1 MLRKGIWA
9 LAIVLCFAVAAAAQM
24 PEEYLDLYIV
34 KVKPDKHAEFNA
46 LVQKMADANRKTGD
60 RWLAYEST
68 YGEADVVTFVSARQS
83 YADIEKASAAFEG
96 AIVKAL
102 GPAGAQKLFADLG
115 SCTVSARG
123 ELRRRRWDLST
134 RVPDDAAARAKQ
146 VGEARWLR
154 IAVVRV
160 RPGRTLEYEAWIKRI
175 KAAVEKTPGTLS
187 TRVSQGAAGQAGG
200 VYYITWLVKSL
211 GDFDAGPSLMQMM
224 GEGDFEKYQK
234 AVAEIVLGSESTINS
249 FSPKLSN
256 PPDDVAAVAPDFW
269 RPKAMAKPKAAAG
282 AEAKPKAP
290 AKPKQ

>member
-34 KVKPDKHAEFNA
+34 KVKPDKHAEVNA
-46 LVQKMADANRKTGD
+46 LVQKMVDANRKTGD
-60 RWLAYEST
+60 RWLAYESV

-83 YADIEKASAAFEG
+83 YADIEKASAAFEA
-96 AIVKAL
+96 AIAKAL

-134 RVPDDAAARAKQ
+134 RVPADPAARTKQ
-146 VGEARWLR
+146 VGEARWIR
-154 IAVVRV
+154 TVIVRV
-160 RPGRTLEYEAWIKRI
+160 RPGRGLEYEAWLKRI
-175 KAAVEKTPGTLS
+175 KEAVEKTPGTLG
-187 TRVSQGAAGQAGG
+187 TRVSQGAAGQASG
-200 VYYITWLVKSL
+200 VYYITWLAKSL
-211 GDFDAGPSLMQMM
+211 AEFDGGPSLMQMM

-234 AVAEIVLGSESTINS
+234 AVAEMVISTDWTIAS
-249 FSPKLSN
+249 FAPKLSN
-256 PPDDVAAVAPDFW
+256 PPDDVAAAAPDFW
-269 RPKAMAKPKAAAG
+269 RPKAAAKPKAAAG

>member
-9 LAIVLCFAVAAAAQM
+9 LAIVLCFAVAAAAQA
-24 PEEYLDLYIV
+24 PEEYLDIYTV
-34 KVKPDKHAEFNA
+34 KVKPDKHAEVSA
-46 LVQKMADANRKTGD
+46 LVQKMVDANRKGGD
-60 RWLAYEST
+60 HWLAYEST
-68 YGEADVVTFVSARQS
+68 YGEADVVTFVSARGS
-83 YADIEKASAAFEG
+83 YADIEKASAAFNE

-115 SCTVSARG
+115 NCTVSARG

-134 RVPDDAAARAKQ
+134 RVPGDPAGRAKQ

-160 RPGRTLEYEAWIKRI
+160 RPGRGLEYEGWLKRI

-187 TRVSQGAAGQAGG
+187 ARVSQGAAGQAGG

-211 GDFDAGPSLMQMM
+211 GDFDAGPSLPQMM
-224 GEGDFEKYQK
+224 GEGEYEKFQK
-234 AVAEIVLGSESTINS
+234 AVAEIVLGTETTINS
-249 FSPKLSN
+249 FAPKLSN
-256 PPDDVAAVAPDFW
+256 PTDDIAAVAPDYW
-269 RPKAMAKPKAAAG
+269 RPKAAAKPKAAAG

>member
-24 PEEYLDLYIV
+24 PEEYLDVFIV

-46 LVQKMADANRKTGD
+46 LIQKMADANRKAGD

-68 YGEADVVTFVSARQS
+68 YGEGDMVTFASARGS
-83 YADIEKASAAFEG
+83 YADIEKASAAFNE
-96 AIVKAL
+96 AIAKAL

-115 SCTVSARG
+115 NCTVSSRG

-134 RVPDDAAARAKQ
+134 RVPDDPAARAKQ

-154 IAVVRV
+154 MVTVRV
-160 RPGRTLEYEAWIKRI
+160 RPGRTLEYEAWLKRI
-175 KAAVEKTPGTLS
+175 KAAVEKAPGTLS
-187 TRVSQGAAGQAGG
+187 ARVSQGAVGQAGG
-200 VYYITWLVKSL
+200 VYYVTWLAKSL
-211 GDFDAGPSLMQMM
+211 ADFDGGPSLMQML
-224 GEGDFEKYQK
+224 GEGDFEKFQK
-234 AVAEIVLGSESTINS
+234 ALAETVISTDSTIGS
-249 FSPKLSN
+249 FAPKLSN
-256 PPDDVAAVAPDFW
+256 PPDDIAAAAPDFW

-282 AEAKPKAP
+282 AEAKPNAP